1 MRFKSYS
8 HEWKENLIIDKL
20 NNNNNT
26 TKHILKSKL
35 HVNPNI
41 QPWPHLNLLGTY
53 YHHFIIGIHFLM
65 PSLFLAQS
73 FFRPGSAESFASR
86 RFGYL
91 DSNNENKMTKERKP
105 SLWNQFLFLKDK
117 YCEYAMHSLIL
128 SPSH

>member
-35 HVNPNI
+35 HINPNI
-41 QPWPHLNLLGTY
+41 QPWPHLNLLGTH

-91 DSNNENKMTKERKP
+91 DSNNENKNDKETKT
-105 SLWNQFLFLKDK
+105 
-117 YCEYAMHSLIL
+117 
-128 SPSH
+128 

>member
-8 HEWKENLIIDKL
+8 HEWKENLITEKL
-20 NNNNNT
+20 NNNNNNN

-41 QPWPHLNLLGTY
+41 QPWPHLNLLGTH

-91 DSNNENKMTKERKP
+91 DSNNENKNDKETKT
-105 SLWNQFLFLKDK
+105 
-117 YCEYAMHSLIL
+117 
-128 SPSH
+128 